1 MKKKGDIRGL
11 IPLFVFLGLY
21 ASAGIFT
28 GDFST
33 MPLLVAFILTTG
45 VSLSLN
51 KKGEKQTLDEK
62 VEIFCKGAGDST
74 LILMVV
80 IFLLAGGFYSVAD
93 AMGAVSSTVNLGLSV
108 LPAKMLLPGL
118 FLVGCVLSFSMG
130 TSMGTVSALTPVA
143 VGIASETGI
152 GLPLVC
158 GVVIGG
164 AMFGDNMSF
173 ISDTTIAATRTQEVG
188 MRDKF
193 KVNLA
198 IVLPAV
204 IINLILIS
212 FMGGNGVE
220 GKVYEYSLINIIPYI
235 SIIILSLIGL
245 NVINVLG
252 IGIALGLGIGLMNG
266 SFQFIEIFGILQR
279 GFGWMQDIL
288 IIAIVVGGVVALM
301 HNFGGIDFILENLT
315 SRIRSRK
322 GAEAGIAALVSILD
336 LSTTNNTVS
345 IITAGP
351 LARDIADKFG
361 VDRKR
366 VAGLLDIFSSSFQ
379 GLMPYA
385 GQILMAAGMAQISPA
400 SIVPYS
406 WYSMLMFVMGVLSI
420 ATGLPNFKT
429 VQEEG
434 KERTYERV
442 AE

>member
-1 MKKKGDIRGL
+1 MDKKGNIKGL
-11 IPLFVFLGLY
+11 IPLFIFLGLY
-21 ASAGIFT
+21 ASAGIFS
-28 GDFST
+28 GNFAT
-33 MPLLVAFILTTG
+33 MPLLVAFILTAG
-45 VSLSLN
+45 VSFSLN
-51 KKGEKQTLDEK
+51 KKGEKQNLDEK

-74 LILMVV
+74 LILMVI
-80 IFLLAGGFYSVAD
+80 IFLLAGAFYSVAD
-93 AMGAVSSTVNLGLSV
+93 AMGAVKSTVNLGLSV
-108 LPAKMLLPGL
+108 LPAEMLLPGL
-118 FLVGCVLSFSMG
+118 FLVGCILSFSMG

-143 VGIASETGI
+143 VGIARETGI

-188 MRDKF
+188 MKDKF

-198 IVLPAV
+198 IIFPAV

-212 FMGGNGVE
+212 FMGGNGVQE
-220 GKVYEYSLINIIPYI
+220 KVYDYNLVN
-235 SIIILSLIGL
+235 IGL

-252 IGIALGLGIGLMNG
+252 IGIALGLGIGLIHG
-266 SFQFIEIFGILQR
+266 SFTFLEIFGILQR
-279 GFGWMQDIL
+279 GFGWMEDIS
-288 IIAIVVGGVVALM
+288 IISIVVGGVVALM

-315 SRIRSRK
+315 SRIKSKK

-336 LSTTNNTVS
+336 VSTTNNTVS

-361 VDRKR
+361 VSRSR
-366 VAGLLDIFSSSFQ
+366 SAGLLDIFSSAFQ

-406 WYSMLMFVMGVLSI
+406 WYSMLMIIMGIVSI
-420 ATGLPNFKT
+420 ATGYPNFKL
-429 VQEEG
+429 
-434 KERTYERV
+434 KNK
-442 AE
+442 